1 MEKVANLFSIK
12 VLPLLIGVGL
22 VIIIV
27 SAIFIYMK
35 KKKFRVTLICYAI
48 VIYDEV
54 LNVNFNNI
62 KLFRRSQNENN

>member
-35 KKKFRVTLICYAI
+35 KEI
-48 VIYDEV
+48 
-54 LNVNFNNI
+54 
-62 KLFRRSQNENN
+62 